1 MIIYTIKTTDCL
13 QAILNCVSI
22 AKAQFWMS
30 SIIEESKLTSV
41 LSKMIEKYDL
51 HQTDQARRTK
61 LRKGQPVWSLVLHYE
76 VAEKGVRFWL
86 FCTGFRNNQRSK
98 KDCTD
103 QIKALNE
110 QLKKTEHLKCVM
122 TENLD
127 ELIRFKNYVLGQYM
141 VYDGL
146 QAGINKQYF
155 SPYKFGLID
164 QNVAMNQATINL
176 SFRSI
181 DDVDPQRGKLDSIQR
196 NFGFLFYEAQQRPQY
211 LGLKKTDV
219 IAQLR
224 KIYGVT
230 VDETA
235 SYNMLMQQLF
245 KYHRRISQRYLDS
258 VQSNVEKK
266 VTLTWYFDQYYLNQ
280 FSHEL
285 RAKLKDIPTRR
296 YLFEDSM
303 KRLYAKA
310 NFHGVRHQIGE
321 INSRVRRLVQNN
333 YPDFYDKIEWPKN
346 LHYVRFSPK
355 KYENLEQ
362 FHADCMQLNALEKY

>member
-1 MIIYTIKTTDCL
+1 MIIYTIKPTDCL
-13 QAILNCVSI
+13 QAILNCVSVG
-22 AKAQFWMS
+22 KYQFWMS
-30 SIIEESKLTSV
+30 STIAALKVSTV
-41 LSKMIEKYDL
+41 LQKMIEKYDL

-61 LRKGQPVWSLVLHYE
+61 LRKGQPVWSLVLNYDI
-76 VAEKGVRFWL
+76 AENGVRFWL
-86 FCTGFRNNQRSK
+86 FCTGFRQNQRSK

-103 QIKALNE
+103 QLEALNE

-122 TENLD
+122 TENSD
-127 ELIRFKNYVLGQYM
+127 ELIRFKDYVLGQYV

-146 QAGINKQYF
+146 QAGISKQYF
-155 SPYKFGLID
+155 SPYQFGLID
-164 QNVAMNQATINL
+164 QNVVMNQATTNL

-181 DDVDPQRGKLDSIQR
+181 DDFDLQLGKLDSIQK
-196 NFGFLFYEAQQRPQY
+196 NFGFLFYVVQQRPQY

-219 IAQLR
+219 IEQLR
-224 KIYGVT
+224 RIYGIT

-245 KYHRRISQRYLDS
+245 KYHNRICQRYLKT
-258 VQSNVEKK
+258 VQNNTMQK
-266 VTLTWYFDQYYLNQ
+266 VVFTWYFDQHYLNQ

-285 RAKLKDIPTRR
+285 RAKLRDIPTRR

-321 INSRVRRLVQNN
+321 INSRVRRLVKNN

-362 FHADCMQLNALEKY
+362 FHADCMQLKALEKH

>member
-13 QAILNCVSI
+13 QAILNCVSV

-30 SIIEESKLTSV
+30 STIPALKVSAV
-41 LSKMIEKYDL
+41 LQKMIEKYDL

-76 VAEKGVRFWL
+76 VAEKEVRFWL
-86 FCTGFRNNQRSK
+86 FCTGFRQNQRGK

-103 QIKALNE
+103 QIEALNE
-110 QLKKTEHLKCVM
+110 QLKKTEHLKCVI
-122 TENLD
+122 THNPD
-127 ELIRFKNYVLGQYM
+127 EFIRFKDYVLGQYV
-141 VYDGL
+141 VYDGM
-146 QAGINKQYF
+146 QAGISKQYF
-155 SPYKFGLID
+155 SPHKFGLID
-164 QNVAMNQATINL
+164 QNVVMNQATKNL
-176 SFRSI
+176 SFQSI
-181 DDVDPQRGKLDSIQR
+181 DAVDPQRGKLDSIQR
-196 NFGFLFYEAQQRPQY
+196 NFGFLFYVAQQRSQY

-235 SYNMLMQQLF
+235 SYNVLMQQLF
-245 KYHRRISQRYLDS
+245 KYHRRISQRYLEI
-258 VQSNVEKK
+258 VKNHATQK
-266 VTLTWYFDQYYLNQ
+266 VVFTWYFNQHYLNQ
-280 FSHEL
+280 FSHEI
-285 RAKLKDIPTRR
+285 RVKFRDIPTRR

-303 KRLYAKA
+303 TRLYAKA

-321 INSRVRRLVQNN
+321 INARIRKLVKSNH
-333 YPDFYDKIEWPKN
+333 PDFYNKIDWPKN

-362 FHADCMQLNALEKY
+362 FHAACLQLNLPV